1 MRIRVIAM
9 LGLAVMLSAVA
20 VTSIRHQNRLA
31 FMATQTQQKHR
42 DELDIEWRKLM
53 LEQATWG
60 TEHTV
65 AAEARKKLEMQSP
78 PPAEIVTLS
87 FVKEGFVKEGFVKEG
102 FSGEGFAGEAN

>member
-9 LGLAVMLSAVA
+9 LGLAVILSAVA
-20 VTSIRHQNRLA
+20 VTYVRHQNRLA

-42 DELDIEWRKLM
+42 DELDIEWRRLM

-60 TEHTV
+60 MEHTV
-65 AAEARKKLEMQSP
+65 AAEARKKLEMRSP
-78 PPAEIVTLS
+78 PPAEIVTLKFS
-87 FVKEGFVKEGFVKEG
+87 KDG